1 MVLQDPLSGQRKGQ
15 EYVSQNH
22 TSLAVSST
30 VQGTTAKHRDVAVSA
45 PNSSIADGLAAGAS
59 KAQDSDTHSPMD
71 ATEKAIED
79 LAAAI
84 EEAPCAN
91 SKDELFLPVDKI
103 RGFVEE
109 EKIRDVVGHTQSFD
123 QMEDLVRFVQEHAQ
137 RLFLIL
143 IMMESQALELE
154 LKYFQDMGFDDRVL
168 PIWIDHQN
176 RSAYNLRDP
185 HSSAKRYR
193 FPRKW
198 GRGGVVLFEEFQRR
212 FTVPVFG
219 TPNTFHH
226 HMPEGQRLPY
236 LEVAPKPAS
245 SGYFGEVSRN
255 IIHAKHIHPSIE
267 LPIMVW
273 TSKNPIGG
281 TQTIQIDAIAV
292 AVKKTKEGDDD
303 PNYSRAEFFDKE
315 VGNLKRLREYNSPHL
330 IKPISGYQI
339 GQDRCLM
346 FPWAE
351 GGNLG
356 GYWKD
361 FPMQARNQSH
371 VLWQLRQFVGICSAL
386 TELHNRNVRHGDL
399 KPENILWF
407 DPQNNGG
414 TLQIADLGLATFHK
428 KEADT
433 RNRQGMPTQTPSGTS
448 RYEPPEMDEK
458 RNSQDPRSRQYDI
471 WSLGCIAFELL
482 LWLAYGPSDI
492 TIFRDNTPY
501 FWQKH
506 HRRGQNEYVVHEYV
520 VAIMDTLDRN
530 LEPGT
535 AYKDL
540 LDLVR
545 NRLLV
550 IKYSA
555 NYDDVPEDC
564 RESATKVHGYFMITV
579 QKCESNQGYLK
590 PLTEKLS
597 YPEAELEGKATHRND
612 FQRNEVHEKDV
623 PMRSVNDQDSDPQTK
638 KPSKLNDDWTSSP
651 DNDFATRYFDVIGW
665 QRVRPTLNMTLSNSC
680 GHRFSSEANSLFEGV
695 CDLAALQESAKTCDL
710 CSLLQDALAQKG
722 LRPPSVVD
730 LRSDAAHVGLKDG
743 PNLLSLYC
751 EPGRDVQ
758 IPEGAQL
765 GLIQLFSPKTS
776 DFFALLKEWI
786 RVCDLDHNLCQHDDE
801 ALTMPTR
808 LIEVGDHIRLVETA
822 TIKPCRYVALS
833 HCWGPLQKHQRFCT
847 YKQNITQRK
856 AGIAFDA
863 LPRTF
868 RDAVTVTQG
877 LSVRY
882 IWIDSLCIIQDDEND
897 WQSEASKM
905 EQVFSAAYCTIGAS
919 AAKSS
924 LQGFLT
930 ERIPRSVVKVPVDV
944 SKAMYACLSIDD
956 FHNDVELS
964 PLNSRGWVLQ
974 ERALSRRTIFFT
986 STQVYWECGAG
997 IHCETLAVLKN
1008 PKATALLGDANFPTF
1023 AVSHYKDGR
1032 QLLIQDLYERYSSL
1046 AFTMPA
1052 DRSIAI
1058 LGLQKR
1064 LSRAFNTRA
1073 AHGLFDAYFARG
1085 LLWKRRY
1092 WQRMEHI
1099 AQPPGRQVPS
1109 WSSLSKHGSIQYMD
1123 ATNELR
1129 FEKVSWATDDF
1140 QNPFATRKEV
1150 VDDNEIVAFR
1160 G

>member
-84 EEAPCAN
+84 EEASCAN

-185 HSSAKRYR
+185 QSSAKRYR

-612 FQRNEVHEKDV
+612 FQRNEVHEKDGNLAV
-623 PMRSVNDQDSDPQTK
+623 PGQHTIVQPALNSSQMPADIAHTHQPDISNPGPVIPRIALRTATIDQNSSSLTSQT
-638 KPSKLNDDWTSSP
+638 SQ
-651 DNDFATRYFDVIGW
+651 A
-665 QRVRPTLNMTLSNSC
+665 SN
-680 GHRFSSEANSLFEGV
+680 HHE
-695 CDLAALQESAKTCDL
+695 
-710 CSLLQDALAQKG
+710 
-722 LRPPSVVD
+722 
-730 LRSDAAHVGLKDG
+730 
-743 PNLLSLYC
+743 
-751 EPGRDVQ
+751 

-997 IHCETLAVLKN
+997 IHCETLAVLK
-1008 PKATALLGDANFPTF
+1008 K
-1023 AVSHYKDGR
+1023 
-1032 QLLIQDLYERYSSL
+1032 
-1046 AFTMPA
+1046 
-1052 DRSIAI
+1052 
-1058 LGLQKR
+1058 
-1064 LSRAFNTRA
+1064 
-1073 AHGLFDAYFARG
+1073 
-1085 LLWKRRY
+1085 
-1092 WQRMEHI
+1092 
-1099 AQPPGRQVPS
+1099 
-1109 WSSLSKHGSIQYMD
+1109 
-1123 ATNELR
+1123 
-1129 FEKVSWATDDF
+1129 
-1140 QNPFATRKEV
+1140 
-1150 VDDNEIVAFR
+1150 
-1160 G
+1160 